1 MPAGFFFTSTKLVKN
16 VLSREFGVRGRRCF
30 TRVKMKDEEEIHR
43 GVYASVVQSGKGN
56 KGKNVYAVR
65 RSGTP

>member
-1 MPAGFFFTSTKLVKN
+1 M
-16 VLSREFGVRGRRCF
+16 F